1 MKIAM
6 FTDSYEPQI
15 NGVVTSINN
24 FTNELRRLGHEVHIF
39 APEDPKYKSKDKFV
53 HYFNSLRFKPYP
65 EYRIGITHSFLIN
78 SLFRKIDFDIIHV
91 HTPFTLGLTGILIAK
106 SKKIPLVG
114 TFHTLISEYTKYIVK
129 TEKLEKMGKKTA
141 WAFTSWFYNN
151 CDTVIVPTEKIKR
164 LSKKNGFKR
173 PIKVLPT
180 GIKIKRKSYDKKN
193 LKKKYKFNDRIVLL
207 HVGRVCR
214 EKNID
219 FIIKSMKYTPNN
231 IMLIVTSD
239 GPAKKGLKKLVKKEG
254 LSNKV
259 KFTGYLSEKR
269 LDEIY
274 GSADIFVMASETD
287 TQGLVLLEALQHG
300 LPLVVTKAPVISDFV
315 KKNKVGLVSRRN
327 HKEFAD
333 KIIKLS
339 KDKRLYNQLLKN
351 KDKTLETYDIKR
363 CTKELLKIY
372 HMATS

>member
-24 FTNELRRLGHEVHIF
+24 FTSELRKMGHEVHIF
-39 APEDPKYKSKDKFV
+39 APKDPKYKPKDRFV
-53 HYFNSLRFKPYP
+53 HCFDSLQFKPYP
-65 EYRIGITHSFLIN
+65 EYRIGLTHSFLIN
-78 SLFRKIDFDIIHV
+78 SLFNKTDFDVIHV
-91 HTPFTLGLTGILIAK
+91 HTPFTLGITGLLLAK
-106 SKKIPLVG
+106 SKRIPIIG
-114 TFHTLISEYTKYIVK
+114 TFHTLISEYTKYLVK
-129 TEKLEKMGKKTA
+129 IEKLEEIGKKTA

-151 CDTVIVPTEKIKR
+151 CDIIIVPTKEIKR
-164 LSKKNGFKR
+164 VAIKNGLKK
-173 PIKVLPT
+173 PIKILPT
-180 GIKIKRKSYDKKN
+180 GIRLTRKKYDKRR
-193 LKKKYKFNDRIVLL
+193 LKKKYKLDDKTVLL
-207 HVGRVCR
+207 HVGRVCK

-219 FIIKSMKYTPNN
+219 FIIKSMKYVPEG
-231 IMLIVTSD
+231 IILIITSD
-239 GPAKKGLKKLVKKEG
+239 GPAKKELEKMVKEEA
-254 LSNKV
+254 LSEKV
-259 KFTGYLSEKR
+259 VFTGYLSNKK

-274 GSADIFVMASETD
+274 GLSDIFLMASETD